1 MAMLNRVFFGFLLV
15 LAALAASAQVVL
27 PGQIEDPGARQ
38 KQQQYLSKLSSI
50 AAAAADHKFP
60 YAFYFGRALDIEQA
74 KAESGDQR
82 GIRFDRFNNRLVL
95 AITGNYYVSY
105 AEDQVDTNA
114 RVRHTLDEVV
124 RPLLQDAVAQLG
136 NDNFFD
142 SYAFEIAHHVR
153 RSTVGILNET
163 AENVV
168 FVIPRAVAQRI
179 VNPAGD
185 EQLQAAL
192 LDSQVYVNSE
202 EFTLWVNDEQ
212 RNSHPKLLAVKQ
224 VVPDRQ
230 PAPAPMSE
238 PPVTASVVASA
249 NGAGPE
255 PSAAT
260 SAENAF
266 AGRITPTPIRLV
278 LPQTLSALKLNYADR
293 IARMQQEL
301 ASQAHFVSY
310 ASPEFVGFH
319 QGAFLELPLTTT
331 VEADATASRYKLAAL
346 AFDDN
351 IAHLI
356 RPAMAYFQES
366 ADFDGMV
373 FSTSV
378 QLPGKPASEAVE
390 FFLPLA
396 AMKCYVQYDCTGQQ
410 LINSGY
416 VLINGERVSLDLQ
429 KAESTE
435 R

>member
-1 MAMLNRVFFGFLLV
+1 MFKRILFGVLLV
-15 LAALAASAQVVL
+15 LAALSASAQVVL

-38 KQQQYLSKLSSI
+38 KQQQYMSKLTSL
-50 AAAAADHKFP
+50 AAAAAEHKFP
-60 YAFYFGRALDIEQA
+60 FAFYFGRALDIEQV
-74 KAESGDQR
+74 KAEKEDQR

-105 AEDQVDTNA
+105 SEDQVNTNA

-153 RSTVGILNET
+153 RSTVGIVSET
-163 AENVV
+163 AENIV

-179 VNPAGD
+179 VHPTGD

-202 EFTLWVNDEQ
+202 AFTLWVNDEQ
-212 RNSHPKLLAVKQ
+212 RNSQPRLLAVKQ

-230 PAPAPMSE
+230 SAP
-238 PPVTASVVASA
+238 PPVSEQLGAASENTATGGLS
-249 NGAGPE
+249 E
-255 PSAAT
+255 SAAI
-260 SAENAF
+260 AAGENAL
-266 AGRITPTPIRLV
+266 AGRIAPTPIRLV

-301 ASQAHFVSY
+301 TSQAHFVSY
-310 ASPEFVGFH
+310 ASPEFIGFH
-319 QGAFLELPLTTT
+319 EGAFLELPLTTA
-331 VEADATASRYKLAAL
+331 VEAEASASRYKLAAL
-346 AFDDN
+346 AFDDH
-351 IAHLI
+351 IAHLV
-356 RPAMAYFQES
+356 RPALAYFQQS
-366 ADFDGMV
+366 TDFDGMV
-373 FSTSV
+373 FSTTV
-378 QLPGKPASEAVE
+378 QLSGKPASEAVE
-390 FFLPLA
+390 FFLPFP

-410 LINSGY
+410 LINAGY

-429 KAESTE
+429 KAESTAP
-435 R
+435 